1 MHSILCHCEYLND
14 SFMQIIDVKS
24 IFYKYFQTNVIILVS
39 IRLILCTAA
48 KPFSAEFTNRFYF
61 MILTFQNDR
70 IISYTLSTF
79 SFKFTFSL
87 MIIVR
92 YLGASLITSKW
103 PSLKANRFSF
113 TLHLGKQPE
122 VMHSA
127 DAQCCG
133 MDEQITDQTVWR
145 LSRADLRSAVSL
157 FS

>member
-1 MHSILCHCEYLND
+1 
-14 SFMQIIDVKS
+14 
-24 IFYKYFQTNVIILVS
+24 
-39 IRLILCTAA
+39 
-48 KPFSAEFTNRFYF
+48 
-61 MILTFQNDR
+61 
-70 IISYTLSTF
+70 
-79 SFKFTFSL
+79 

-92 YLGASLITSKW
+92 DLGASLITSKW

-133 MDEQITDQTVWR
+133 MNEQITDQTVWR